1 MTGIGDERPRYQV
14 LVVDDNLD
22 NLRVLKKLLEKA
34 NYSVKTATNGTI
46 ALASAQ
52 TVLPDLILLDILMP
66 GIDGYEVC
74 NRLKTNDRT
83 RDIPVI
89 FISGQNDVTDKVKAF
104 DLGAVDYITK
114 PFQIAEILARIKT
127 HITLRGLQRQLQ
139 EQNAILEREVR
150 DLTHPNQPTFQLS
163 VVLGKTLVDLPTHEF
178 QVSSTTPGQV
188 VIEMFRKHPKLP
200 GVIVADGEKILGMIA
215 RSKVFEYF
223 GRPFGLEMFSK
234 RPIAVLLSAIYQAES
249 ADGLQPYLL
258 LSPDCTV
265 QAAVS
270 QALDRPEPYT
280 YEPIVIQQPNHT
292 WQLLAMNTLLLA
304 YSRLFAYSNA
314 ILQETDEE
322 LQLVLG
328 ITQAIN
334 AAPDFNSAL
343 EVALHSLGEVTGW
356 LYGEAWVESADRTVL
371 ECSSSWYG
379 DRLSLDPA
387 TLESLDAFRQYS
399 EALTFLPGEGLPG
412 RAWQQ
417 RQPEWTTDIST
428 KLDEVFLRHEQ
439 AVGCGFVAGF
449 AVPIVAPLDPY
460 QVNSQDQVIAV
471 LVFLSQTQR
480 PQDERWI
487 RLVPTIATQLGSA
500 LAQKQ
505 AQAELRALFAAMN
518 DIVLVRDA
526 SGRCLKVAPTSKT
539 DLYKPVHEML
549 GKRLSN
555 VMPAAQ
561 ANHVLA
567 CIQESLR
574 EQTTVRTEYKLP
586 LEDRDLWLST
596 TISPLTDNLVVIVG
610 RDITERKQA
619 EAALR
624 HSEAQNHAILAA
636 IPDLLIRLRR
646 DGTYLDYI
654 PAKSKTAHKINSD
667 QCLGKTIYDVLPP
680 DYADLQMQR
689 IEEALTTGNVITY
702 EHQLVTTDGIP
713 LDEEIRIVV
722 SGEDEV
728 LLIIRDI
735 TERKRLEQELRAT
748 NAQMRALFA
757 SMHELVV
764 VRDRMGRCLKIP
776 TTKAVGIYKSVEEQL
791 GKTLHE
797 VFPKTV
803 ADEMLGY
810 IHQALDANDTV
821 NVEYSLLHDDGQT
834 AWSEASI
841 SPIDENSVV
850 WVVRDITARKQAEQ
864 QLQVE
869 KEKSEQLLLNIL
881 PETIA
886 DRLKQG
892 NRAIADS
899 FTDATILFADIA
911 GFTSLS
917 DDISP
922 KELVGLLNR
931 IFSSFDDLC
940 EQFGLEKIKT
950 IGDAY
955 MVVGGLPNPR
965 PDHIEAVIDMALA
978 MQFIMCGFQ
987 TYEGRSVTI
996 RIGINTGTVV
1006 AGVIGKK
1013 KFIYDLWGD
1022 AVNVASRMESQGEPG
1037 KIQVTQAIYD
1047 RLQDRYQFEER
1058 GVIPVKG
1065 KGDMTTYWLL
1075 GKKS

>member
-1 MTGIGDERPRYQV
+1 M
-14 LVVDDNLD
+14 
-22 NLRVLKKLLEKA
+22 
-34 NYSVKTATNGTI
+34 
-46 ALASAQ
+46 
-52 TVLPDLILLDILMP
+52 
-66 GIDGYEVC
+66 
-74 NRLKTNDRT
+74 
-83 RDIPVI
+83 
-89 FISGQNDVTDKVKAF
+89 
-104 DLGAVDYITK
+104 
-114 PFQIAEILARIKT
+114 
-127 HITLRGLQRQLQ
+127 
-139 EQNAILEREVR
+139 
-150 DLTHPNQPTFQLS
+150 
-163 VVLGKTLVDLPTHEF
+163 
-178 QVSSTTPGQV
+178 
-188 VIEMFRKHPKLP
+188 
-200 GVIVADGEKILGMIA
+200 
-215 RSKVFEYF
+215 
-223 GRPFGLEMFSK
+223 
-234 RPIAVLLSAIYQAES
+234 
-249 ADGLQPYLL
+249 
-258 LSPDCTV
+258 
-265 QAAVS
+265 
-270 QALDRPEPYT
+270 
-280 YEPIVIQQPNHT
+280 
-292 WQLLAMNTLLLA
+292 
-304 YSRLFAYSNA
+304 
-314 ILQETDEE
+314 
-322 LQLVLG
+322 
-328 ITQAIN
+328 
-334 AAPDFNSAL
+334 
-343 EVALHSLGEVTGW
+343 
-356 LYGEAWVESADRTVL
+356 
-371 ECSSSWYG
+371 
-379 DRLSLDPA
+379 
-387 TLESLDAFRQYS
+387 
-399 EALTFLPGEGLPG
+399 
-412 RAWQQ
+412 
-417 RQPEWTTDIST
+417 
-428 KLDEVFLRHEQ
+428 FLRHEQ
-439 AVGCGFVAGF
+439 VKDCSIAAGF
-449 AVPIVAPLDPY
+449 AVPIVAPSDSY
-460 QVNSQDQVIAV
+460 QANSQDRVIAV
-471 LVFLSQTQR
+471 LVFLSQAQR
-480 PQDERWI
+480 PQDDRWI

-539 DLYKPVHEML
+539 DLYKPMHEML
-549 GKRLSN
+549 GKRLSD

-561 ANHVLA
+561 ADHVLS

-610 RDITERKQA
+610 RDITEQKQA

-624 HSEAQNHAILAA
+624 QSEAQNRAILAA

-654 PAKSKTAHKINSD
+654 PAKSKTVHKVSAE
-667 QCLGKTIYDVLPP
+667 QRLGKTIYDILPP
-680 DYADLQMQR
+680 DYADRQMQR
-689 IEEALTTGNVITY
+689 MEEALTTGNVITY

-713 LDEEIRIVV
+713 FDEEVRIVV

-728 LLIIRDI
+728 LLITRDI
-735 TERKRLEQELRAT
+735 TERKRLEKELRVT

-764 VRDRMGRCLKIP
+764 VRDRAGRCLKIP
-776 TTKAVGIYKSVEEQL
+776 TTKAIGIYKSLEDQL

-797 VFPKTV
+797 VFPQDV
-803 ADEMLGY
+803 ADQMLGY

-821 NVEYSLLHDDGQT
+821 NVEYSLLHDDGQIN
-834 AWSEASI
+834 WSEASI
-841 SPIDENSVV
+841 SPIDENS
-850 WVVRDITARKQAEQ
+850 VVRDITARKQAEQ

-899 FTDATILFADIA
+899 FANATILFADIA

-922 KELVGLLNR
+922 TELVGLLNR
-931 IFSSFDDLC
+931 IFSTFDDLC
-940 EQFGLEKIKT
+940 EHFGLEKIKT

-965 PDHIEAVIDMALA
+965 PDHIEAVINMALA
-978 MQFIMCGFQ
+978 MQATMHGFQ
-987 TYEGRSVTI
+987 TYEGRSVNI
-996 RIGINTGTVV
+996 RIGVNTGTVV

-1065 KGDMTTYWLL
+1065 KGNMTTYWLL